1 VAKKTSKA
9 VEVAAE
15 TAQPE
20 AATTHEMITYEA
32 LVRDRVHVRDE
43 SGNEFYL
50 DPARKQGEFVLRV
63 IPNPVE
69 ESAEPIPAEWVKP
82 TAEEVAA
89 ANSGVIDWGMNEE
102 PSEEGGENV

>member
-1 VAKKTSKA
+1 MAKKTNKA

-32 LVRDRVHVRDE
+32 LVRARVHVRDE

-50 DPARKQGEFVLRV
+50 DPSRKQGEFVLRV
-63 IPNPVE
+63 ISKPVE
-69 ESAEPIPAEWVKP
+69 ESTDPIPAEWIRP

-89 ANSGVIDWGMNEE
+89 ANSGVIDWKV